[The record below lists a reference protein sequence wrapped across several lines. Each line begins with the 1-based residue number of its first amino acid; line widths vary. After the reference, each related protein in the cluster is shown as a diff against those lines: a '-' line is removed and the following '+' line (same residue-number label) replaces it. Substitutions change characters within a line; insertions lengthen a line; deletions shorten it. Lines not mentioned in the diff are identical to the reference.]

1 MVRARG
7 FTLIELVVVIL
18 LLGVMATFTSQFIST
33 GTQLYADAS
42 AREQLM
48 SDVRFGVE
56 RLNREVRDAVPGTLS
71 LSSDGQCVS
80 FWPLAAVSRYVSLP
94 LSASGSLTFLS
105 PMSGVVQAAVLVRV
119 RARDRRGAQH
129 QPRYDGSCELHPW
142 LLSFRMMYNA
152 PKLLPAS
159 TSKLNVPGSGI
170 A

>member
-56 RLNREVRDAVPGTLS
+56 RLNREVRDADWKL
-71 LSSDGQCVS
+71 
-80 FWPLAAVSRYVSLP
+80 LP
-94 LSASGSLTFLS
+94 IAFVRPAPIPILSASISIS
-105 PMSGVVQAAVLVRV
+105 SNSR
-119 RARDRRGAQH
+119 
-129 QPRYDGSCELHPW
+129 
-142 LLSFRMMYNA
+142 N
-152 PKLLPAS
+152 
-159 TSKLNVPGSGI
+159 
-170 A
+170 